1 MNNIHIPKEILEAF
15 AIDNAG
21 NAIIEPIGNGL
32 INDSWKIVTVNNGNI
47 FLQRINKN
55 VFQEPQQVQAN
66 YIQLWKYAKKVNK
79 GLLMPDPVFC
89 NNQTSLH
96 TDPAGN
102 YWRAFHFIPES
113 KTSPV
118 AETAMQA
125 WATAKTFG
133 QFTAAFSQ
141 MDTSLLHEVISNFHN
156 LSLRYRQFETSLQSR
171 SVERLAR
178 ASSLIADLKKREHY
192 KILYERIRTSP
203 GEFPLRVMHHDAK
216 ISNIL
221 FQERTGNVICPVDYD
236 TVMPGHYFS
245 DLGDMI
251 RSMVSPEDEKST
263 YYENIEIRKDFY
275 NGIVNGY
282 LETMDDQLTSAE
294 KKHLHFS
301 GILMTYMQAL
311 RFLTDYLD
319 GDKYYRTDYA
329 EQNFDRAR
337 NQFVL
342 LQKLE
347 SFLTEEINFQH
358 G

>member
-1 MNNIHIPKEILEAF
+1 MNNIHIPKEVLKAF
-15 AIDNAG
+15 TIDDTG
-21 NAIIEPIGNGL
+21 YVIIEPIGSGL
-32 INDSWKIVTVNNGNI
+32 INDSWKISTTNNRNL

-55 VFQEPQQVQAN
+55 VFQEPQLVQAN
-66 YIQLWKYAKKVNK
+66 YLQLWKYAKTANK

-89 NNQTSLH
+89 NTQNSLH
-96 TDPAGN
+96 TDPSGN
-102 YWRAFHFIPES
+102 YWRAFQFIPES
-113 KTSPV
+113 KTCPV
-118 AETAMQA
+118 AETATQA

-133 QFTAAFSQ
+133 QFTAAFSH
-141 MDTSLLHEVISNFHN
+141 MDTSLLTEVISNFHN
-156 LSLRYRQFETSLQSR
+156 LSLRYRQFETSLQSK
-171 SVERLAR
+171 SGERVAR
-178 ASSLIADLKKREHY
+178 TSSLINELTKRGHY
-192 KILYERIRTSP
+192 KTLYERISTSP
-203 GEFPLRVMHHDAK
+203 IEFPLRVMHHDAK

-263 YYENIEIRKDFY
+263 YYENIEVRTDFY

-282 LETMDDQLTSAE
+282 LETMNDQLTSSE
-294 KKHLHFS
+294 KKHLHYS

-319 GDKYYRTDYA
+319 GDTYYRTDYA

-347 SFLTEEINFQH
+347 SFLSERINFQH

>member
-1 MNNIHIPKEILEAF
+1 MNNIHIPEEILEAF
-15 AIDNAG
+15 AIDDAANVVV
-21 NAIIEPIGNGL
+21 EPIGNGL
-32 INDSWKIVTVNNGNI
+32 INDSWKIVTAHNGNF

-55 VFQEPQQVQAN
+55 VFHEPQQVQAN
-66 YIQLWKYAKKVNK
+66 YIQLWKYTNTANK

-89 NNQTSLH
+89 NTQNSLL
-96 TDPAGN
+96 TDPSGN
-102 YWRAFHFIPES
+102 YWRAFQFIPES
-113 KTSPV
+113 KTCAV

-133 QFTAAFSQ
+133 QFTAAFSH
-141 MDTSLLHEVISNFHN
+141 MDTSLLYEVISNFHN
-156 LSLRYRQFETSLQSR
+156 LSLRYRQFETSLQSK
-171 SVERLAR
+171 SGERLAR

-192 KILYERIRTSP
+192 KTLYERIRTSP

-263 YYENIEIRKDFY
+263 HYENIEVRKDFY

-282 LETMDDQLTSAE
+282 LETMDDQLTSSE

-319 GDKYYRTDYA
+319 GDTYYHIDYT
-329 EQNFDRAR
+329 EQNFDRAL

-347 SFLTEEINFQH
+347 SFLSEKINFQH

>member
-1 MNNIHIPKEILEAF
+1 MNNIHIPKEVLEAF
-15 AIDNAG
+15 VIDNAG
-21 NAIIEPIGNGL
+21 NVIIEPIGNGL

-55 VFQEPQQVQAN
+55 VFHEPQLVQAN
-66 YIQLWKYAKKVNK
+66 YIQLWKYAKTANK

-89 NNQTSLH
+89 NTQKSLH
-96 TDPAGN
+96 TDPSGN
-102 YWRAFHFIPES
+102 YWRAFYFIPES
-113 KTSPV
+113 KTCPV

-133 QFTAAFSQ
+133 QFTAAFSH

-171 SVERLAR
+171 SGERLAR
-178 ASSLIADLKKREHY
+178 ASSLIADLMKREHY
-192 KILYERIRTSP
+192 KTLYERIRTSP

-263 YYENIEIRKDFY
+263 HYENIEVRKDFY
-275 NGIVNGY
+275 NGIINGY
-282 LETMDDQLTSAE
+282 LETMDDQLTSSE

-319 GDKYYRTDYA
+319 GDTYYHIDYT
-329 EQNFDRAR
+329 EQNFDRAL
-337 NQFVL
+337 NQLVL

-347 SFLTEEINFQH
+347 LFLSEKINFQH

>member
-1 MNNIHIPKEILEAF
+1 MNNIHIPKEVLEAF
-15 AIDNAG
+15 AIDDAG
-21 NAIIEPIGNGL
+21 NVIVEPISNGL
-32 INDSWKIVTVNNGNI
+32 INDSWKISTANNGTL

-55 VFQEPQQVQAN
+55 VFQEPKQVQAN
-66 YIQLWKYAKKVNK
+66 YIRLWEYAKSANK

-89 NNQTSLH
+89 NTQNSLL
-96 TDPAGN
+96 TDPSGN

-113 KTSPV
+113 KTCPV

-133 QFTAAFSQ
+133 QFTAAFSH
-141 MDTSLLHEVISNFHN
+141 MDTSLLYEVISNFHN
-156 LSLRYRQFETSLQSR
+156 LSLRYRQFEISLQSK
-171 SVERLAR
+171 SGERLAK
-178 ASSLIADLKKREHY
+178 ASSLIADLKKREQY
-192 KILYERIRTSP
+192 KKLFEMIRTSP

-263 YYENIEIRKDFY
+263 HYENIEVRKDFY
-275 NGIVNGY
+275 DGIVNGY
-282 LETMDDQLTSAE
+282 LETMDEQLTSAE

-319 GDKYYRTDYA
+319 GDTYYRTEYT

-347 SFLTEEINFQH
+347 SFLSENINFQH